1 MKKSRKHK
9 RLNKKKDGKPE
20 KGQKFRLSAT
30 SGHLIPLQTIRQRIK
45 GIWQSLTWPICV
57 KILKANIAVT
67 IALALLLIDP
77 VRNVSSTGGILAS
90 VAVEFVHP
98 AKSYGFLAEDIL
110 LGSVMCCISGS
121 WAILGTYLASLVR
134 DPNDLTMAQPD
145 VCAIL
150 SCFLV
155 VGCFFL
161 SMFRVKVEQANVGGM
176 LSASIMVISLTSAVT
191 HREFTAT
198 TTLQVLVPTL
208 VGFMLIFTIFLLV
221 FPENSTRVFVQ
232 DLIRVFESFDGIL
245 QRQVNAFIRV
255 NGGPSVSLDQTESL
269 ATIHQTVDALI
280 TNLIQKKRMVRREP
294 SFNAIAPT
302 DVSEMTSLIKKL
314 RVPIQ
319 GLGLS
324 RAMEE
329 NMRKAEKSVF
339 QATPLETM
347 DASQH
352 QEGGEQEQ
360 CPLATDDE
368 AQQQDEANLPPP
380 FARPRS
386 YYGGTDD
393 EEDES
398 SNDEAAVTTD
408 DDASTY
414 SVSQT
419 PSTANTSS
427 TSLVS
432 DNTTSPRRRKV
443 RWDDHMKVMSYWR
456 EDYDDVLNIVK
467 PTYLELTDACSLAVQ
482 ESVKRLRRL
491 QNLDPRYQDRPFF
504 YEWYYKWKVGSKQAS
519 EEALANEYNRLHDP
533 SVPLFEAMARFH
545 QHRLV
550 GLERLYTKS
559 GVPRRILF
567 LLLTFQFN
575 LHSYAEHIYTL
586 TSLIYEL
593 DQTRTKRRFW
603 MPHISLR
610 KWFFQERSVE
620 GALDSPNATADTINP
635 TSLQRSMSRRATM
648 IAAAAATSPTAVV
661 DLEAQKVLYK
671 LDTPHRGQVHS
682 PSEHHER
689 HPYDFAEKRR
699 TSQNISP
706 WRQNTLDPLEYHDP
720 DVAYPTTSTQRFFYS
735 VYLFCIKYLYTAD
748 VAFSFRAAIVVALL
762 SLPGFLEDSVMWYNE
777 VRGQWAVVVALIWMG
792 PSVGS
797 NFFGTMTR
805 TIGTF
810 IGAIEAMI
818 IWEISRGSVPGLII
832 LTFICNL
839 PWWMIYIH
847 GKFWKAT
854 GLFSMIT
861 ISLIVGYAYSYKPNG
876 YPVSVFVIT
885 WERTVDVLV
894 GVFAALLISVFPFPR
909 TGRVVLR
916 HRISQTLSELGALYS
931 SFLALLLKNNVEDIN
946 VVEANKKMFR
956 SVAGSI
962 RRQIKGERVLLEQ
975 SRFEPALRGIFPED
989 KYLHILQ
996 ILDNILSL
1004 MLEMEFAF
1012 EKIPYTWRMMI
1023 VKDTWKERKAM
1034 IASFL
1039 TTLHLGSNA
1048 LTSKAPLPPYVMR
1061 PTKARREL
1069 TNKARKSLALRYQ
1082 HLGDREYTYFSTY
1095 LMNSEQLAVE
1105 LELLIATIRDLVGPD
1120 SVSVWLN
1127 YKH

>member
-1 MKKSRKHK
+1 M
-9 RLNKKKDGKPE
+9 
-20 KGQKFRLSAT
+20 
-30 SGHLIPLQTIRQRIK
+30 
-45 GIWQSLTWPICV
+45 
-57 KILKANIAVT
+57 
-67 IALALLLIDP
+67 
-77 VRNVSSTGGILAS
+77 
-90 VAVEFVHP
+90 
-98 AKSYGFLAEDIL
+98 
-110 LGSVMCCISGS
+110 
-121 WAILGTYLASLVR
+121 
-134 DPNDLTMAQPD
+134 
-145 VCAIL
+145 
-150 SCFLV
+150 
-155 VGCFFL
+155 
-161 SMFRVKVEQANVGGM
+161 
-176 LSASIMVISLTSAVT
+176 
-191 HREFTAT
+191 
-198 TTLQVLVPTL
+198 PTL
-208 VGFMLIFTIFLLV
+208 VGFMLIFTIFLVV

-232 DLIRVFESFDGIL
+232 DLIKVFESFDGIL

-255 NGGPSVSLDQTESL
+255 NRGPSLSLDQTESL

-339 QATPLETM
+339 EAVPLETM
-347 DASQH
+347 HNQ
-352 QEGGEQEQ
+352 QEQ
-360 CPLATDDE
+360 DPLATDD
-368 AQQQDEANLPPP
+368 DLPPP

-398 SNDEAAVTTD
+398 SNDEASAAAVTTD
-408 DDASTY
+408 DDASTC
-414 SVSQT
+414 SASQT

-456 EDYDDVLNIVK
+456 QDYDDVLSIVK

-504 YEWYYKWKVGSKQAS
+504 YEWYYKWKVGSKQAA

-593 DQTRTKRRFW
+593 DQTRIKRRFW

-610 KWFFQERSVE
+610 KWFFQERSVDSTF
-620 GALDSPNATADTINP
+620 DSPNAMADTINP

-648 IAAAAATSPTAVV
+648 IAAATSSTAAAAEAV
-661 DLEAQKVLYK
+661 DLEAQKVLYR

-699 TSQNISP
+699 PSQNINP

-735 VYLFCIKYLYTAD
+735 VYMFCAKYLYTAD
-748 VAFSFRAAIVVALL
+748 AAFSFRAAIVVAFL

-777 VRGQWAVVVALIWMG
+777 ARGQWAVVVALIWMG

-797 NFFGTMTR
+797 NFFG
-805 TIGTF
+805 
-810 IGAIEAMI
+810 
-818 IWEISRGSVPGLII
+818 
-832 LTFICNL
+832 
-839 PWWMIYIH
+839 
-847 GKFWKAT
+847 
-854 GLFSMIT
+854 
-861 ISLIVGYAYSYKPNG
+861 
-876 YPVSVFVIT
+876 
-885 WERTVDVLV
+885 
-894 GVFAALLISVFPFPR
+894 
-909 TGRVVLR
+909 
-916 HRISQTLSELGALYS
+916 
-931 SFLALLLKNNVEDIN
+931 
-946 VVEANKKMFR
+946 
-956 SVAGSI
+956 
-962 RRQIKGERVLLEQ
+962 
-975 SRFEPALRGIFPED
+975 
-989 KYLHILQ
+989 
-996 ILDNILSL
+996 
-1004 MLEMEFAF
+1004 
-1012 EKIPYTWRMMI
+1012 
-1023 VKDTWKERKAM
+1023 
-1034 IASFL
+1034 
-1039 TTLHLGSNA
+1039 
-1048 LTSKAPLPPYVMR
+1048 
-1061 PTKARREL
+1061 
-1069 TNKARKSLALRYQ
+1069 
-1082 HLGDREYTYFSTY
+1082 
-1095 LMNSEQLAVE
+1095 
-1105 LELLIATIRDLVGPD
+1105 
-1120 SVSVWLN
+1120 
-1127 YKH
+1127 

>member
-1 MKKSRKHK
+1 
-9 RLNKKKDGKPE
+9 
-20 KGQKFRLSAT
+20 
-30 SGHLIPLQTIRQRIK
+30 
-45 GIWQSLTWPICV
+45 
-57 KILKANIAVT
+57 
-67 IALALLLIDP
+67 
-77 VRNVSSTGGILAS
+77 
-90 VAVEFVHP
+90 
-98 AKSYGFLAEDIL
+98 
-110 LGSVMCCISGS
+110 
-121 WAILGTYLASLVR
+121 
-134 DPNDLTMAQPD
+134 
-145 VCAIL
+145 
-150 SCFLV
+150 
-155 VGCFFL
+155 
-161 SMFRVKVEQANVGGM
+161 
-176 LSASIMVISLTSAVT
+176 
-191 HREFTAT
+191 
-198 TTLQVLVPTL
+198 
-208 VGFMLIFTIFLLV
+208 MLIFTIFLVV

-232 DLIRVFESFDGIL
+232 DLIKVFESFDGIL
-245 QRQVNAFIRV
+245 QRQVNSFIRV
-255 NGGPSVSLDQTESL
+255 NSGPSMSIDQAESL

-339 QATPLETM
+339 QAVPLETLNT
-347 DASQH
+347 SRN
-352 QEGGEQEQ
+352 QERGGEQEQ
-360 CPLATDDE
+360 DPLATDDE
-368 AQQQDEANLPPP
+368 AQQDEAHLPPP

-398 SNDEAAVTTD
+398 SNDDAAAATTD

-456 EDYDDVLNIVK
+456 QDYDDVLNIVK
-467 PTYLELTDACSLAVQ
+467 PTYLELTEACSLAVQ

-504 YEWYYKWKVGSKQAS
+504 YEWYYKWKVGEKQAS
-519 EEALANEYNRLHDP
+519 EEALANEYNRMHDP
-533 SVPLFEAMARFH
+533 SVPLFEAIARFH

-593 DQTRTKRRFW
+593 DQTRTQRRFW

-610 KWFFQERSVE
+610 KWFFQGRTVDDT
-620 GALDSPNATADTINP
+620 LDSPNTMADTINP
-635 TSLQRSMSRRATM
+635 TSLQRNMSRRATL
-648 IAAAAATSPTAVV
+648 IAAAAAAATSTNPTPVV

-699 TSQNISP
+699 PSQNISP

-735 VYLFCIKYLYTAD
+735 VYLFCVKYLYTAD
-748 VAFSFRAAIVVALL
+748 AAFSFRAAIVVAFL
-762 SLPGFLEDSVMWYNE
+762 SLPGFLEDSVGWYNE
-777 VRGQWAVVVALIWMG
+777 ARGQWAVVVALIWMG

-797 NFFGTMTR
+797 NFFG
-805 TIGTF
+805 
-810 IGAIEAMI
+810 
-818 IWEISRGSVPGLII
+818 
-832 LTFICNL
+832 
-839 PWWMIYIH
+839 
-847 GKFWKAT
+847 
-854 GLFSMIT
+854 
-861 ISLIVGYAYSYKPNG
+861 
-876 YPVSVFVIT
+876 
-885 WERTVDVLV
+885 
-894 GVFAALLISVFPFPR
+894 
-909 TGRVVLR
+909 
-916 HRISQTLSELGALYS
+916 
-931 SFLALLLKNNVEDIN
+931 
-946 VVEANKKMFR
+946 
-956 SVAGSI
+956 
-962 RRQIKGERVLLEQ
+962 
-975 SRFEPALRGIFPED
+975 
-989 KYLHILQ
+989 
-996 ILDNILSL
+996 
-1004 MLEMEFAF
+1004 
-1012 EKIPYTWRMMI
+1012 
-1023 VKDTWKERKAM
+1023 
-1034 IASFL
+1034 
-1039 TTLHLGSNA
+1039 
-1048 LTSKAPLPPYVMR
+1048 
-1061 PTKARREL
+1061 
-1069 TNKARKSLALRYQ
+1069 
-1082 HLGDREYTYFSTY
+1082 
-1095 LMNSEQLAVE
+1095 
-1105 LELLIATIRDLVGPD
+1105 
-1120 SVSVWLN
+1120 
-1127 YKH
+1127 